1 MVDFEYSFCVVD
13 VVCKVICRVEVLKKK
28 VCNGKLSD
36 LNEQLNGIL
45 NIVFALSTVVCK
57 GNWWWFEVL
66 EKKDVSLE

>member
-1 MVDFEYSFCVVD
+1 M
-13 VVCKVICRVEVLKKK
+13 L

-57 GNWWWFEVL
+57 VIGVG
-66 EKKDVSLE
+66 